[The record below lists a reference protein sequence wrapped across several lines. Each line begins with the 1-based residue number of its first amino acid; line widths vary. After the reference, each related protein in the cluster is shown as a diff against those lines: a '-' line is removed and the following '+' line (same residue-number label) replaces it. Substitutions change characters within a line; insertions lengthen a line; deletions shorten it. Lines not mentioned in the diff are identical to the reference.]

1 MRKTVFSVILLMML
15 FAVSCS
21 DKMGGKPSGG
31 SALSISEEQWEN
43 AFDYIINRGYTDPRG
58 RDIKTEELSS
68 EIGYKLVNHIQY
80 KINGEL
86 SVIPLNM
93 LITPDWIVQYTGDMK
108 TVICEKEYDEFD
120 EEWYVTSWIPG
131 IFLIRD
137 VEVEGETSSY
147 FIARQS
153 LDDNDEEEWDQNED
167 GKAIYTISGDE
178 DFQYKNV
185 SGPFNKM
192 VELCRELKNS
202 YSHANLSENGKFKV
216 EVKNNKDSEIGYLVV
231 GFNHDNMINYLEY
244 GDTGIYSEIEYP
256 FPVKFDVSVPDPAF
270 SELVFPR

>member
-1 MRKTVFSVILLMML
+1 MRKTVFYVILLMML

-21 DKMGGKPSGG
+21 DKMG

-58 RDIKTEELSS
+58 RDIITEELSS
-68 EIGYKLVNHIQY
+68 EIGYKLVNHIPVD
-80 KINGEL
+80 INGES

-93 LITPDWIVQYTGDMK
+93 LITPSWIVQYTEDMK
-108 TVICEKEYDEFD
+108 TVICEKEYINEF

-147 FIARQS
+147 YIARQS
-153 LDDNDEEEWDQNED
+153 LDDNDEEEWDQKD
-167 GKAIYTISGDE
+167 GKAFYTISSDE

-185 SGPFNKM
+185 SDLFNNM
-192 VELCRELKNS
+192 VELCRTLKNL
-202 YSHANLSENGKFKV
+202 YSDANLSENGKFKV
-216 EVKNNKDSEIGYLVV
+216 EVTNDKDSEKGYFVV

-256 FPVKFDVSVPDPAF
+256 SPVKFNVPVPDPVS
-270 SELVFPR
+270 SELGYRR